1 MCGRR
6 IWEGIIKPPPQA
18 ASIPDTLEALSLA
31 AFTEVETI
39 RSTIEGLRTR
49 MTGLEGLLL
58 AAFGKAKQEEEVN
71 RNSSRAGQGGAGGE
85 ESTNA
90 EQQMPILTPTPSPL
104 SGHTSMDDGFPSLG
118 GDIFVHRL
126 PPVPYSSF
134 SLHDSTSHGRPFP
147 LPSLAAFPSA
157 FPTPSISAM
166 RGPFDLPPPVN
177 ASPPLQQVP
186 RAEDLPGPEQTGEQE
201 DSVEEREREERN
213 GEQLRE
219 EEVAASISLEFMTS
233 PDGFV
238 PTPLPSS
245 PLFDPKPH
253 APHPCSL
260 FPTSSSLAAII
271 PPFPETQQILA
282 HAIDWVGWY
291 HGAVHGPTFRA
302 EVYEF
307 WGYSEETRVEKVN
320 PAWLALLFAQLSA
333 GVRHMT
339 REQLSRLGPYGLN
352 EEEAHLLSKT
362 HLDASL
368 ACLYR
373 SDFLTTHTLHA
384 IQAIAVLVVTAQD
397 GAPAPSFSNLFPT
410 LLSLGICL
418 AQDLGLHRLPSEE
431 VWLRS
436 VEGLG
441 LEERARSLIAYET
454 KKRVF
459 WCLTSQDWFSIP
471 YRRTTAVQPTQ
482 VTTPLPSNARDEDL
496 MTGRLINRPPSE
508 YTITSNTLIWIQ
520 IARVLQQ
527 VFAHIDE
534 TSNPSYSYVLELDG
548 QMQKLIDSVPAW
560 MREGGPTEHL
570 PPCFEWVR
578 NTFSISVNHK
588 VLTLHRPFF
597 HRAFRDARYEP
608 SRRRSLDASRAILR
622 EAVKSGDSRMW
633 TVPYHISAAASVVCL
648 DLFQRG
654 SAPAV
659 LTEQRIE
666 VLAALTTLRS
676 MSSFSAIAARGVALI
691 ENLLAE
697 ETKLPPRRRSRPG
710 TAAAAAAP
718 GAVLERATKKRRLL
732 PDERDE
738 VDPSLA
744 RASEEAAAAPASE
757 PYSSSDGALTSLT
770 TPSPATAYR
779 SYSPLDPA
787 LSGAG
792 SGNGGGEYLPSMT
805 GEGGG
810 FNGGARLG
818 GMPTNALGLDDELPP
833 SFLTAFWGAGF
844 DPLEGAIT
852 AVAGP
857 PWLDTEP
864 PFEAEGQF

>member
-1 MCGRR
+1 MFHRMNQ
-6 IWEGIIKPPPQA
+6 PPA
-18 ASIPDTLEALSLA
+18 HASSVPDTLEALSLA

-39 RSTIEGLRTR
+39 RSTIEGLRKR

-71 RNSSRAGQGGAGGE
+71 GESSRAGLGGADRDDSTKTE
-85 ESTNA
+85 E
-90 EQQMPILTPTPSPL
+90 QMPML
-104 SGHTSMDDGFPSLG
+104 SRLSADGYTSMTGVCPSAE
-118 GDIFVHRL
+118 GDIFVHR
-126 PPVPYSSF
+126 PAPVPPSSF
-134 SLHDSTSHGRPFP
+134 SLHDATSHGHNFPFM
-147 LPSLAAFPSA
+147 SLAAPQLA
-157 FPTPSISAM
+157 VPTPFTSHM
-166 RGPFDLPPPVN
+166 RGPFDLPPPISRS
-177 ASPPLQQVP
+177 SPLPQQQQQ
-186 RAEDLPGPEQTGEQE
+186 AEELPGPEPFGEQE
-201 DSVEEREREERN
+201 DSSEERESEEPN
-213 GEQLRE
+213 GEDLRE

-245 PLFDPKPH
+245 GLFDPQSRGV
-253 APHPCSL
+253 HPCSL
-260 FPTSSSLAAII
+260 FPTLSSLAAII
-271 PPFPETQQILA
+271 PPYAETQQILT

-291 HGAVHGPTFRA
+291 HGAVHGPKFRA
-302 EVYEF
+302 EVHEF
-307 WGYSEETRVEKVN
+307 WQYDEETRVEKVN
-320 PAWLALLFAQLSA
+320 PAWLALFFAQLSA

-339 REQLSRLGPYGLN
+339 KEQLSRTGPCGLS
-352 EEEAHLLSKT
+352 EDDAHVLSKT
-362 HLDASL
+362 HLGASL

-397 GAPAPSFSNLFPT
+397 GAPVPSFSNLFPT

-418 AQDLGLHRLPSEE
+418 AQNLGLHRLPSED

-436 VEGLG
+436 IEGLG
-441 LEERARSLIAYET
+441 VEERGRRLIEYET

-459 WCLTSQDWFSIP
+459 WCLTTQDWFSIP

-496 MTGRLINRPPSE
+496 MTGVLINRPPSE
-508 YTITSNTLIWIQ
+508 YTITSNMLLWIQ
-520 IARVLQQ
+520 IARTLQQ

-534 TSNPSYSYVLELDG
+534 MSNPSYSYVLALDG
-548 QMQKLIDSVPAW
+548 EMQKLIDSAPAW

-578 NTFSISVNHK
+578 NTFSISANHK

-622 EAVKSGDSRMW
+622 EAVRCGDSRI
-633 TVPYHISAAASVVCL
+633 ISAAASVVCL

-654 SAPAV
+654 SAPAS

-666 VLAALTTLRS
+666 VLEALTALRS

-697 ETKLPPRRRSRPG
+697 ETKLPSRPG
-710 TAAAAAAP
+710 TAN
-718 GAVLERATKKRRLL
+718 GAGFDERATTKRRRL
-732 PDERDE
+732 ENSE
-738 VDPSLA
+738 VV
-744 RASEEAAAAPASE
+744 ASGLGPASSSARS
-757 PYSSSDGALTSLT
+757 PYSSDGAFTSLT
-770 TPSPATAYR
+770 TPSPAALC
-779 SYSPLDPA
+779 SYSLLDPA
-787 LSGAG
+787 V
-792 SGNGGGEYLPSMT
+792 SGNSGGEYSPSWT
-805 GEGGG
+805 GGG
-810 FNGGARLG
+810 TPRGFGGERRG
-818 GMPTNALGLDDELPP
+818 GMPANALGLDDDLPR
-833 SFLTAFWGAGF
+833 SFLTAFSGAGF

-852 AVAGP
+852 SAAGP
-857 PWLDTEP
+857 PWHDARPL
-864 PFEAEGQF
+864 FEAEGRF